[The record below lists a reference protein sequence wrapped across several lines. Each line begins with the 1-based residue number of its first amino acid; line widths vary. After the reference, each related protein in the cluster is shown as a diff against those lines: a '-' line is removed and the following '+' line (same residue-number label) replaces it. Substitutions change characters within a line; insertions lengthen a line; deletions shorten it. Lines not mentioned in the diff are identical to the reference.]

1 MAENEVAGRPG
12 VDPAATLVCRCE
24 EVLSEEI
31 VAAIAAG
38 ATTVDDVKRRTR
50 AGMGLCQGIFC
61 IPFIATTVAQATGT
75 PIDRIAPMTARAPV
89 RPVRIE
95 ALADLYGSDSGGV
108 GPSVSEKGRV

>member
-12 VDPAATLVCRCE
+12 LDPAATLVCRCE
-24 EVLSEEI
+24 EILGEEI

-61 IPFIATTVAQATGT
+61 MPFIAATVAQATGT
-75 PIDRIAPMTARAPV
+75 TIDRIAPITARAPV
-89 RPVRIE
+89 RAILIE
-95 ALADLYGSDSGGV
+95 ALADLDTEFGGK
-108 GPSVSEKGRV
+108 GRTMSEKG